1 MTTMDRIEQ
10 LLATGVA
17 HSVFVGNSVLKW
29 RERFATIRTGSG
41 ETIATGF
48 GNTAEE
54 ALADALSHIGPPVH
68 DMVSEPQLTT
78 RPAIPGLTRRIPGL

>member
-10 LLATGVA
+10 LLANKQA
-17 HSVFVGNSVLKW
+17 HSIFFGTSVLKW
-29 RERFATIRTGSG
+29 RERFATIRTGAG

-48 GNTAEE
+48 GSTGEE
-54 ALADALSHIGPPVH
+54 ALADALSKIGPPVL
-68 DMVSEPQLTT
+68 DMASEPQFTT